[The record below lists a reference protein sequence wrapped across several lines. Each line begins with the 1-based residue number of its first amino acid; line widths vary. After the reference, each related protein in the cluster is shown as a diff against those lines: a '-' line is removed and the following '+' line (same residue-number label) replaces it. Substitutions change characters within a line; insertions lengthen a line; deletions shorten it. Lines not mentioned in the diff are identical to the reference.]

1 MMCGLL
7 SRCLNS
13 TIIQKPNNLIF
24 PGAFTLVFLLVCS
37 INSADGPADGDPQFR
52 EGFSPR
58 LEAGTLELLTDP
70 SIRQD
75 DALPSYPI
83 LDFPPARSVDKAERK
98 WTILFYDDADFDN
111 AYDPLNDFASE
122 AYSSDSLDVLVLQD
136 TNSGPAYMWHLPGQG
151 GYDLIASLGEVD
163 MGDAATLRDFVQ
175 YGKDNYPAERYL
187 LCLYDHGGGYSG
199 ACIDQTC
206 NPLTILSM
214 NDFQIA
220 LEDAGGVDIIAF
232 TAPCTMGA
240 IESVYELRD
249 LVDVYVGSEDLSGFA
264 LWWGSF
270 TEICSQLEN
279 STGVT
284 TEEIGAYIVQV
295 LSENDMYPLDTWTMS
310 AIAPGRMSP
319 LVQAI
324 DELAVYLGVDIAAHE
339 AALNTARAGAWV
351 IAADYDPDFSLIDL
365 VSLMEQIAL
374 AINDPI
380 VQDKTAQVIALHD
393 AAIIDEW
400 HGPAMD
406 GAHGL
411 SIYFPRLESRYSTQ
425 YENVA
430 LDFTDNHHWD
440 ELLHAYY
447 SGLPLP
453 VTRSTFGGVKGLF
466 R

>member
-1 MMCGLL
+1 MVL
-7 SRCLNS
+7 
-13 TIIQKPNNLIF
+13 
-24 PGAFTLVFLLVCS
+24 LLVCTIS
-37 INSADGPADGDPQFR
+37 SEAAPVEEDPQLR

-58 LEAGTLELLTDP
+58 LEAGILELLTNS

-75 DALPSYPI
+75 DALPPYPI
-83 LDFPPARSVDKAERK
+83 LDVPPTRPDEKSERK

-122 AYSSDSLDVLVLQD
+122 AYSSDSLDILVLQD

-151 GYDLIASLGEVD
+151 GYDLVSSLGEID

-175 YGKDNYPAERYL
+175 FGKDNYPAERYL
-187 LCLYDHGGGYSG
+187 LCLYDHGGGFAG

-206 NPLTILSM
+206 DPLTILSM

-220 LEDAGGVDIIAF
+220 LEDVGGVDIIAF

-270 TEICSQLEN
+270 TEICARLEN
-279 STGVT
+279 STGVS

-295 LSENDMYPLDTWTMS
+295 LSENDRYPLDTWTMS

-319 LVQAI
+319 VVQAI
-324 DELAVYLGVDIAAHE
+324 DELAVYLGVDIVTHE
-339 AALNTARAGAWV
+339 AALNTARASAWV
-351 IAADYDPDFSLIDL
+351 VAADYDPDYPLVDL

-374 AINDPI
+374 AIADPI
-380 VQDKTAQVIALHD
+380 VQGKTAQIIALHD
-393 AAIIDEW
+393 AAIVAEW
-400 HGPAMD
+400 HGPAMK
-406 GAHGL
+406 GTHGL
-411 SIYFPRLESRYSTQ
+411 SIYFPSLESRYSTK
-425 YENVA
+425 YENVT
-430 LDFTDNHHWD
+430 LDFADNHHWD
-440 ELLHAYY
+440 EFLHAYY

-453 VTRSTFGGVKGLF
+453 AARSSFGGVKSLF